1 MLVMVAR
8 AVARAPLEAF
18 VERTIAP
25 FVGASLARASIRAH
39 AERLGIDG
47 ADLSVEQ
54 LDTLLERLEK
64 GLRVFVGTPR
74 ATTLI
79 TTIRDAVERGE
90 IE

>member
-1 MLVMVAR
+1 MLVGVAR

-39 AERLGIDG
+39 AERLGING
-47 ADLSVEQ
+47 ADLTSEQ
-54 LDTLLERLEK
+54 VGTLLERLEK
-64 GLRVFVGTPR
+64 GLRVFVGSPR
-74 ATTLI
+74 ATALI

-90 IE
+90 VE

>member
-1 MLVMVAR
+1 MLVTVAR

-25 FVGASLARASIRAH
+25 FVGASLARASTRAH
-39 AERLGIDG
+39 AERLGING
-47 ADLSVEQ
+47 ADLTGEQ
-54 LDTLLERLEK
+54 VGTLLERLEK
-64 GLRVFVGTPR
+64 GLRVFVGSPK
-74 ATTLI
+74 AAALI